1 MLKGGERVRKIT
13 KTTLGDKL
21 DKAWSRAILSKGKCE
36 VCGSIEHLNPHHIE
50 GRRNFR
56 LRWDLR
62 NGVCLCSGCHVFR
75 KESAHQSPEWFHFF
89 LEDYKMWKT
98 VFDSHSS
105 LRSEAGSLGGKI
117 FRSTNDTN
125 ELFVLLEWDSLENA
139 QKFAQS
145 DSIKEAMKKAGVVGI
160 PVVYFVDEVA
170 ETAK

>member
-89 LEDYKMWKT
+89 LEENRWEDLAYIMS
-98 VFDSHSS
+98 V
-105 LRSEAGSLGGKI
+105 R
-117 FRSTNDTN
+117 N
-125 ELFVLLEWDSLENA
+125 EIKKWSLEDMQEQLKLLQDYN
-139 QKFAQS
+139 
-145 DSIKEAMKKAGVVGI
+145 G
-160 PVVYFVDEVA
+160 
-170 ETAK
+170 